1 MLLAKSKGIEA
12 VRTLIS
18 FRRHM
23 DEFTWDLM
31 AISKETAKKLLLNE
45 FTTFDELVNSPID
58 PNMSNVEIL
67 HIIQLLEQ
75 QKNVKYIFLE
85 AKAKCP
91 KAHSYN

>member
-23 DEFTWDLM
+23 DEFTWNLM

-45 FTTFDELVNSPID
+45 FTTFDELEEYEDEID
-58 PNMSNVEIL
+58 FSNTSKISLLYRMRDNENTEKEEF
-67 HIIQLLEQ
+67 IIET
-75 QKNVKYIFLE
+75 IFIDE
-85 AKAKCP
+85 
-91 KAHSYN
+91 